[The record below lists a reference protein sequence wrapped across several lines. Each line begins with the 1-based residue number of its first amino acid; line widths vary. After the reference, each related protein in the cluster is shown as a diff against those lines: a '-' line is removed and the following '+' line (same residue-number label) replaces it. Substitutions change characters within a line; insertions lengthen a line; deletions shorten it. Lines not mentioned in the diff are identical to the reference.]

1 MNQMKTTK
9 NTRRNFIQKTLM
21 ASGGIILAPNFISCS
36 DDDDLQ
42 VDYDESQLTVQNFT
56 YGVASF
62 DPSNSGVIIWTR
74 YMAADVEIIWEVSTQ
89 NDFSSILRTGKI
101 TTESSRDNTLAI
113 ELTELEA
120 DQKLYYRFI
129 STSDNSISVVGETI
143 TLPTD
148 ATQAKLAVCSCSNYQ
163 AGLFNVYDAMANS
176 DADIIVHLGDYFYEY
191 GAGGYGSTEE
201 NAFLNRFHEPTGEII
216 SLDDYRTRY
225 KQYRSDASLQLAHQ
239 KKPFI
244 CVWDDHE
251 IANDTYKE
259 GAENHDEATEGS
271 FEARKQNA
279 LQAYSEFLPFSRISA
294 DDNSVIYRSV
304 NIGNLVNLVLMDTRL
319 IGRDK
324 QLNITDYF
332 TATGFDAEAF
342 QTALTDPTRSI
353 LGTTQRDWVIS
364 EITSSSAKWQVLGQQ
379 VLMGKMNV
387 PAELLTAF
395 GSPNFA
401 AILTE
406 LVTIKLRLL
415 NNDPT
420 LTAEETARV
429 TSVIPYNLD
438 AWDGYPIDR
447 ELIYGALNDK
457 KIVTLAGDTHNA
469 WQNTLIAA
477 DGSEVG
483 IELATSSVSSP
494 GFETYL
500 GANVN
505 AELIA
510 GFQDAMIALVD
521 DLNYFDASRR
531 GFMMTTFTTT
541 EVTSE
546 WIFVDSILSESYSTE
561 VGYSLTYS

>member
-1 MNQMKTTK
+1 MKTTK

-21 ASGGIILAPNFISCS
+21 ASGGLILAPNFISCS

-42 VDYDESQLTVQNFT
+42 VEYDESQLTVQNFN

-62 DPSNSGVIIWTR
+62 DPSSSGVIIWSRFNT
-74 YMAADVEIIWEVSTQ
+74 ANVEIIWEVSTQ
-89 NDFSSILRTGKI
+89 SDFNNILRTGKI
-101 TTESSRDNTLAI
+101 TTEDSRDNTLAI
-113 ELTELEA
+113 ELTELDP

-129 STSDNSISVVGETI
+129 STTDNSISVVGETI

-148 ATQAKLAVCSCSNYQ
+148 ATQAKLAICSCSNYQ

-201 NAFLNRFHEPTGEII
+201 NAFLNRFHEPAGEII

-271 FEARKQNA
+271 FEVRKQNV
-279 LQAYSEFLPFSRISA
+279 LQAYSEFLPFSRIAA
-294 DDNSVIYRSV
+294 DDNSIIYRSV
-304 NIGNLVNLVLMDTRL
+304 NIGNLVNLILMDTRL

-324 QLNITDYF
+324 QLNIGDYY
-332 TATGFDAEAF
+332 TATGFDALAF
-342 QTALTDPTRSI
+342 QTALTDPNRSI
-353 LGTTQRDWVIS
+353 VGVTQRDWIIS
-364 EITSSSAKWQVLGQQ
+364 ELNSSSAKWQVLGQQ
-379 VLMGKMNV
+379 VLMGKMNIPV
-387 PAELLTAF
+387 ELLTAF
-395 GSPNFA
+395 GSENFG

-415 NNDPT
+415 NNDPS
-420 LTAEETARV
+420 LSAEEIARV
-429 TSVIPYNLD
+429 TTVIPYNLD

-447 ELIYGALNDK
+447 EIIYSALNGK
-457 KIVTLAGDTHNA
+457 KIVTFAGDTHNA
-469 WQNTLIAA
+469 WQNTLTSEN
-477 DGSEVG
+477 GTEVG
-483 IELATSSVSSP
+483 IELATSSISSP

-500 GANVN
+500 GANSSP
-505 AELIA
+505 ELVA
-510 GFQDAMIALVD
+510 GFQEALVALID
-521 DLNYFDASRR
+521 GLNYFDASRR
-531 GFMMTTFTTT
+531 GYMMTTFTTT
-541 EVTSE
+541 DVTSE
-546 WIFVDSILSESYSTE
+546 WIFVDTLLSESYSTE
-561 VGYSLTYS
+561 IGYSLSYS

>member
-1 MNQMKTTK
+1 
-9 NTRRNFIQKTLM
+9 M
-21 ASGGIILAPNFISCS
+21 ASGGIILAPNIISCS
-36 DDDDLQ
+36 EDDNVQ
-42 VDYDESQLTVQNFT
+42 VEYDESQLTVQNFS

-62 DPSNSGVIIWTR
+62 DPSDSGVIIWTR
-74 YMAADVEIIWEVSTQ
+74 YTTANVEIIWEVSTQ
-89 NDFSSILRTGKI
+89 SDFSSILRTGKI
-101 TTESSRDNTLAI
+101 TTETSRDNTLAI

-163 AGLFNVYDAMANS
+163 AGLFNAYDAMANS

-191 GAGGYGSTEE
+191 GAGGYGSTAE
-201 NAFLNRFHEPTGEII
+201 NAFLNRSHEPEGEII

-225 KQYRSDASLQLAHQ
+225 KQYRSDTSLQLAHQ

-271 FEARKQNA
+271 FEVRKQNA

-294 DDNSVIYRSV
+294 DDNSLIYRSV

-324 QLNITDYF
+324 QLSITDYF
-332 TATGFDAEAF
+332 TATGFDAVAF
-342 QTALTDPTRSI
+342 QTALSDPSRSI
-353 LGTTQRDWVIS
+353 LGTEQRDWVIS
-364 EITSSSAKWQVLGQQ
+364 EISNSSAKWQVLGQQ

-406 LVTIKLRLL
+406 LVTIKLRHL

-420 LTAEETARV
+420 LTPEEIARV

-438 AWDGYPIDR
+438 AWDGYPVDR
-447 ELIYGALNDK
+447 EIIYGALNGK

-469 WQNTLIAA
+469 WQNTLLAA

-500 GANVN
+500 GATVTP
-505 AELIA
+505 ELIA
-510 GFQDAMIALVD
+510 GFQEAMTTLID
-521 DLNYFDASRR
+521 NLNYFDASRR

-546 WIFVDSILSESYSTE
+546 WIFVDTLLSASYSTE
-561 VGYSLTYS
+561 VGYTYSYS

>member
-1 MNQMKTTK
+1 
-9 NTRRNFIQKTLM
+9 M
-21 ASGGIILAPNFISCS
+21 ASGGIILAPNIISCS
-36 DDDDLQ
+36 EDDNVQ
-42 VDYDESQLTVQNFT
+42 VEYDESQLTVQNFS

-62 DPSNSGVIIWTR
+62 DPSDSGVIIWTR
-74 YMAADVEIIWEVSTQ
+74 YTTANVEIIWEVSTQ
-89 NDFSSILRTGKI
+89 SDFSSILRTGKI
-101 TTESSRDNTLAI
+101 TTETSRDNTLAI

-163 AGLFNVYDAMANS
+163 AGLFNAYDAMANS

-191 GAGGYGSTEE
+191 GAGGYGSTAE
-201 NAFLNRFHEPTGEII
+201 NAFLNRSHEPEGEII

-225 KQYRSDASLQLAHQ
+225 KQYRSDTSLKLAHQ

-271 FEARKQNA
+271 FEVRKQNA

-294 DDNSVIYRSV
+294 DDNSLIYRSV

-324 QLNITDYF
+324 QLSITDYF
-332 TATGFDAEAF
+332 TATGFDTVAF
-342 QTALTDPTRSI
+342 QTALSDPNRSI
-353 LGTTQRDWVIS
+353 LGTEQRDWVIS
-364 EITSSSAKWQVLGQQ
+364 EISNSSAKWQVLGQQ

-401 AILTE
+401 TILTE
-406 LVTIKLRLL
+406 LVTIKLRHL

-420 LTAEETARV
+420 LTPEEIARV

-438 AWDGYPIDR
+438 AWDGYPVDR
-447 ELIYGALNDK
+447 EIIYGALNGK

-500 GANVN
+500 GATVTP
-505 AELIA
+505 ELIA
-510 GFQDAMIALVD
+510 GFQEAMTTLID
-521 DLNYFDASRR
+521 NLNYFDASRR

-546 WIFVDSILSESYSTE
+546 WIFVDTLLSASYSTE
-561 VGYSLTYS
+561 VGYTYSYS

>member
-1 MNQMKTTK
+1 MKTKK
-9 NTRRNFIQKTLM
+9 NTRRNFIQKALM
-21 ASGGIILAPNFISCS
+21 ASGGLILAPNFISCR
-36 DDDDLQ
+36 DDDDLK
-42 VDYDESQLTVQNFT
+42 VDYDESLLNVQNFN

-62 DPSNSGVIIWTR
+62 DPSSTSVIIWTR
-74 YMAADVEIIWEVSTQ
+74 FINTDVEIIWEVSTD
-89 NDFSSILRTGKI
+89 NNFNSILRTGKI

-120 DQKLYYRFI
+120 DLKLYYRFI
-129 STSDNSISVVGETI
+129 STTDNSVSVIGETI

-191 GAGGYGSTEE
+191 GAGGYGSTAE
-201 NAFLNRFHEPTGEII
+201 NAFLNRFHEPAGEII

-271 FEARKQNA
+271 FEVRKQNA

-294 DDNSVIYRSV
+294 DDNSIIYRSV
-304 NIGNLVNLVLMDTRL
+304 NIGNLVNLILMDTRL

-324 QLNITDYF
+324 QLNITDYV
-332 TATGFDAEAF
+332 TATGFDAAAF
-342 QTALTDPTRSI
+342 QTALTDPSRSI
-353 LGTTQRDWVIS
+353 LGVTQRDWVLS
-364 EITSSSAKWQVLGQQ
+364 ELNSSSTKWQVLGQQ
-379 VLMGKMNV
+379 VLMGQMYI
-387 PAELLTAF
+387 PIELLTSF
-395 GSPNFA
+395 GLPEFGT
-401 AILTE
+401 ILTE

-420 LTAEETARV
+420 LTNEEIARITTA
-429 TSVIPYNLD
+429 IPYNLD

-447 ELIYGALNDK
+447 EIIYAGLNGK
-457 KIVTLAGDTHNA
+457 KIVTFAGDTHNA
-469 WQNTLIAA
+469 WQNTLKAQN
-477 DGSEVG
+477 GTEVG
-483 IELATSSVSSP
+483 IELATSSISSP

-500 GANVN
+500 GANSSP
-505 AELIA
+505 ELIA
-510 GFQDAMIALVD
+510 GFQEALIALID
-521 DLNYFDASRR
+521 GLNYFDASKR
-531 GFMMTTFTTT
+531 GYMMTTFTTSD
-541 EVTSE
+541 VTSE
-546 WIFVDSILSESYSTE
+546 WIFVDTLLSESYTTE
-561 VGYSLTYS
+561 TGYTLTYS

>member
-1 MNQMKTTK
+1 MKTTK

-21 ASGGIILAPNFISCS
+21 ASGGLILAPNFISCS

-42 VDYDESQLTVQNFT
+42 VEYDESQLTVQNFN

-62 DPSNSGVIIWTR
+62 DPSSSGVIIWSRFNT
-74 YMAADVEIIWEVSTQ
+74 ANVEIIWEVSTQ
-89 NDFSSILRTGKI
+89 SDFNDILRTGKI
-101 TTESSRDNTLAI
+101 TTEDSRDNTLAI
-113 ELTELEA
+113 ELTELDA

-129 STSDNSISVVGETI
+129 STTDNSISVVGETI

-201 NAFLNRFHEPTGEII
+201 NAFLNRFHEPAGEII

-271 FEARKQNA
+271 FEVRKQNA
-279 LQAYSEFLPFSRISA
+279 LQAYSEFLPFSRIAA
-294 DDNSVIYRSV
+294 DDNSIIYRSV
-304 NIGNLVNLVLMDTRL
+304 NIGNLVNLILMDTRL

-324 QLNITDYF
+324 QLNIGDYY
-332 TATGFDAEAF
+332 TATGFDALAF
-342 QTALTDPTRSI
+342 QTALTDPNRSI
-353 LGTTQRDWVIS
+353 VGVTQRDWIIS
-364 EITSSSAKWQVLGQQ
+364 ELNSSSAKWQVLGQQ
-379 VLMGKMNV
+379 VLMGKMNIPV
-387 PAELLTAF
+387 ELLTAF
-395 GSPNFA
+395 GTENFG

-415 NNDPT
+415 NNDPS
-420 LTAEETARV
+420 LSAEEIARV
-429 TSVIPYNLD
+429 TTVIPYNLD

-447 ELIYGALNDK
+447 EIIYSTLNGK
-457 KIVTLAGDTHNA
+457 KIVTFAGDTHNA
-469 WQNTLIAA
+469 WQNTLTSEN
-477 DGSEVG
+477 GTEVG
-483 IELATSSVSSP
+483 IELATSSISSP

-500 GANVN
+500 GANSSP
-505 AELIA
+505 ELIA
-510 GFQDAMIALVD
+510 GFQEALVALID
-521 DLNYFDASRR
+521 GLNYFDASRR
-531 GFMMTTFTTT
+531 GYMMTTFTTT
-541 EVTSE
+541 DVTSE
-546 WIFVDSILSESYSTE
+546 WIFVDTLLSESYSTE
-561 VGYSLTYS
+561 IGYSLSYS

>member
-1 MNQMKTTK
+1 
-9 NTRRNFIQKTLM
+9 M
-21 ASGGIILAPNFISCS
+21 ASGGIILAPNIISCS
-36 DDDDLQ
+36 EDDNVQ
-42 VDYDESQLTVQNFT
+42 VEYDESQLTVQNFS

-74 YMAADVEIIWEVSTQ
+74 YTTANIEIIWEVSTQ
-89 NDFSSILRTGKI
+89 SDFSSILRTGKI
-101 TTESSRDNTLAI
+101 TTETSRDNTLAI

-163 AGLFNVYDAMANS
+163 AGLFNAYDAMANS

-191 GAGGYGSTEE
+191 GAGGYGSTAE
-201 NAFLNRFHEPTGEII
+201 NAFLNRSHEPEGEII

-225 KQYRSDASLQLAHQ
+225 KQYRSDTSLQLAHQ

-271 FEARKQNA
+271 FEVRKQNA

-294 DDNSVIYRSV
+294 DDNSLIYRSV

-324 QLNITDYF
+324 QLSITDYF
-332 TATGFDAEAF
+332 TATDFDAVAF
-342 QTALTDPTRSI
+342 QTALSDPNRSI
-353 LGTTQRDWVIS
+353 LGTEQRDWVIS
-364 EITSSSAKWQVLGQQ
+364 EISNSSAKWQVLGQQ

-387 PAELLTAF
+387 PAELLTTF

-406 LVTIKLRLL
+406 LVTIKLRHI

-420 LTAEETARV
+420 LTPEEIARV

-438 AWDGYPIDR
+438 AWDGYPVDR
-447 ELIYGALNDK
+447 EIIYGALNGK

-477 DGSEVG
+477 GGSEVG
-483 IELATSSVSSP
+483 TELATSSVSSP

-500 GANVN
+500 GATVTP
-505 AELIA
+505 ELIA
-510 GFQDAMIALVD
+510 GFQEAMTTLID
-521 DLNYFDASRR
+521 NLNYFDASRR

-546 WIFVDSILSESYSTE
+546 WIFVDTLLSTSYSTE
-561 VGYSLTYS
+561 VGYTYSYS

>member
-1 MNQMKTTK
+1 MKTTK

-21 ASGGIILAPNFISCS
+21 ASGGLILAPNFISCS

-42 VDYDESQLTVQNFT
+42 VEYDESQLTVQNFN

-62 DPSNSGVIIWTR
+62 DPSSSGVIIWSRFNT
-74 YMAADVEIIWEVSTQ
+74 ANVEIIWEVSKQ
-89 NDFSSILRTGKI
+89 SDFNNILRTGKI
-101 TTESSRDNTLAI
+101 TTEDSRDNTLAI
-113 ELTELEA
+113 ELTELDA

-129 STSDNSISVVGETI
+129 STTDNSISVVGETI

-148 ATQAKLAVCSCSNYQ
+148 ATKAKLAVCSCSNYQ

-201 NAFLNRFHEPTGEII
+201 NAFLNRFHEPAGEII

-271 FEARKQNA
+271 FEIRKQNA
-279 LQAYSEFLPFSRISA
+279 LQAYSEFLPFSRIAA
-294 DDNSVIYRSV
+294 DDNSIIYRSV
-304 NIGNLVNLVLMDTRL
+304 NIGNLVNLILMDTRL

-324 QLNITDYF
+324 QLNIGDYY
-332 TATGFDAEAF
+332 TATGFDAQAF
-342 QTALTDPTRSI
+342 QTALTDPNRSI
-353 LGTTQRDWVIS
+353 VGVTQRDWIIS
-364 EITSSSAKWQVLGQQ
+364 ELNSSSAKWQVLGQQ
-379 VLMGKMNV
+379 VLMGKMNIPV
-387 PAELLTAF
+387 ELLTAF
-395 GSPNFA
+395 GTENFGT
-401 AILTE
+401 ILTE

-415 NNDPT
+415 NNDPR
-420 LTAEETARV
+420 LSVEEIARV
-429 TSVIPYNLD
+429 TTVIPYNLD

-447 ELIYGALNDK
+447 EIIYGALNGK
-457 KIVTLAGDTHNA
+457 KIVTFAGDTHNA
-469 WQNTLIAA
+469 WQNTLT
-477 DGSEVG
+477 SENETEVG
-483 IELATSSVSSP
+483 IELATSSISSP

-500 GANVN
+500 GANSSP
-505 AELIA
+505 ELVA
-510 GFQDAMIALVD
+510 GFQEALVALID
-521 DLNYFDASRR
+521 GLNYFDASRR
-531 GFMMTTFTTT
+531 GYMMTTFTTT
-541 EVTSE
+541 DVTSE
-546 WIFVDSILSESYSTE
+546 WIFVDTLLSESYSTE
-561 VGYSLTYS
+561 IGYSLSYS

>member
-1 MNQMKTTK
+1 MKTTK

-21 ASGGIILAPNFISCS
+21 ASGGLILAPNFISCS

-42 VDYDESQLTVQNFT
+42 VEYDESQLTVQNFN

-62 DPSNSGVIIWTR
+62 DPSSSGVIIWSRFNT
-74 YMAADVEIIWEVSTQ
+74 ANVEIIWEVSTQ
-89 NDFSSILRTGKI
+89 SNFNNILRTGKI
-101 TTESSRDNTLAI
+101 TTEDSRDNTLAI
-113 ELTELEA
+113 ELTELDA

-129 STSDNSISVVGETI
+129 STTDNSISVVGETI

-201 NAFLNRFHEPTGEII
+201 NAFLNRFHEPAGEII

-271 FEARKQNA
+271 FEVRKQNA
-279 LQAYSEFLPFSRISA
+279 LQAYSEFLPFSRIAA
-294 DDNSVIYRSV
+294 DDNSIIYRSV
-304 NIGNLVNLVLMDTRL
+304 NIGNLVNLILMDTRL

-324 QLNITDYF
+324 QLNIGDYY
-332 TATGFDAEAF
+332 TATGFDALAF
-342 QTALTDPTRSI
+342 QTALTDPNRSI
-353 LGTTQRDWVIS
+353 VGVTQRDWIIS
-364 EITSSSAKWQVLGQQ
+364 ELNSSSAKWQVLGQQ
-379 VLMGKMNV
+379 VLMGKMNIPV
-387 PAELLTAF
+387 ELLTAF
-395 GSPNFA
+395 GTENFG

-415 NNDPT
+415 NNDPS
-420 LTAEETARV
+420 LSAEEIARV
-429 TSVIPYNLD
+429 TTVIPYNLD

-447 ELIYGALNDK
+447 EIIYSALNGK
-457 KIVTLAGDTHNA
+457 KIVTFAGDTHNA
-469 WQNTLIAA
+469 WQNTLTSEN
-477 DGSEVG
+477 GTEVG
-483 IELATSSVSSP
+483 IELATSSISSP

-500 GANVN
+500 GANSSP
-505 AELIA
+505 ELVA
-510 GFQDAMIALVD
+510 GFQEALVALID
-521 DLNYFDASRR
+521 GLNYFDASRR
-531 GFMMTTFTTT
+531 GYMMTTFTTT
-541 EVTSE
+541 DVTSE
-546 WIFVDSILSESYSTE
+546 WIFVDTLLSESYSTE
-561 VGYSLTYS
+561 IGYSLSYS

>member
-1 MNQMKTTK
+1 MKTTK

-21 ASGGIILAPNFISCS
+21 ASGGLILAPNFISCS

-42 VDYDESQLTVQNFT
+42 VEYDESQLTVQNFN

-62 DPSNSGVIIWTR
+62 DPSSSGVIIWSRFNT
-74 YMAADVEIIWEVSTQ
+74 ANVEIIWEVSTQ
-89 NDFSSILRTGKI
+89 SDFNNILRTGKI
-101 TTESSRDNTLAI
+101 TTEDSRDNTLAI
-113 ELTELEA
+113 ELTELDA

-129 STSDNSISVVGETI
+129 STTDNSISVVGETI

-201 NAFLNRFHEPTGEII
+201 NAFLNRFHEPAGEII

-225 KQYRSDASLQLAHQ
+225 KQYRSDAALQLAHQ

-271 FEARKQNA
+271 FEVRKQNA
-279 LQAYSEFLPFSRISA
+279 LQAYSEFLPFSRIAA
-294 DDNSVIYRSV
+294 DDNSIIYRSV
-304 NIGNLVNLVLMDTRL
+304 NIGNLVNLILMDTRL

-324 QLNITDYF
+324 QLNIGDYY
-332 TATGFDAEAF
+332 TATGFDALAF
-342 QTALTDPTRSI
+342 QTALTDPNRSI
-353 LGTTQRDWVIS
+353 VGVTQRDWIIS
-364 EITSSSAKWQVLGQQ
+364 ELNSSSAKWQVLGQQ
-379 VLMGKMNV
+379 VLMGKMNIPV
-387 PAELLTAF
+387 ELLTAF
-395 GSPNFA
+395 GSENFG

-415 NNDPT
+415 NNDPS
-420 LTAEETARV
+420 LSAEEIARV
-429 TSVIPYNLD
+429 TTVIPYNLD

-447 ELIYGALNDK
+447 EIIYSALNGK
-457 KIVTLAGDTHNA
+457 KIVTFAGDTHNA
-469 WQNTLIAA
+469 WQNTLTSEN
-477 DGSEVG
+477 GTEVG
-483 IELATSSVSSP
+483 IELATSSISSP

-500 GANVN
+500 GANSSP
-505 AELIA
+505 ELVA
-510 GFQDAMIALVD
+510 GFQEALVALID
-521 DLNYFDASRR
+521 GLNYFDASRR
-531 GFMMTTFTTT
+531 GYMMTTFTTT
-541 EVTSE
+541 DVTSE
-546 WIFVDSILSESYSTE
+546 WIFVDTLLSESYSTE
-561 VGYSLTYS
+561 IGYSLSYS

>member
-1 MNQMKTTK
+1 MKTTK

-21 ASGGIILAPNFISCS
+21 ASGGLILAPNFISCS

-42 VDYDESQLTVQNFT
+42 VEYDESQLTVQNFN

-62 DPSNSGVIIWTR
+62 DPSSFGVIIWSRFNT
-74 YMAADVEIIWEVSTQ
+74 ANVEIIWEVSTQ
-89 NDFSSILRTGKI
+89 SDFNNILRTGKI
-101 TTESSRDNTLAI
+101 TTEDSRDNTLAI
-113 ELTELEA
+113 ELTELDP

-129 STSDNSISVVGETI
+129 STTDNSISVVGETI

-201 NAFLNRFHEPTGEII
+201 NAFLNRFHEPAGEII

-271 FEARKQNA
+271 FEIRKQNA
-279 LQAYSEFLPFSRISA
+279 LQAYSEFLPFSRIAA
-294 DDNSVIYRSV
+294 DDNSIIYRSV
-304 NIGNLVNLVLMDTRL
+304 NIGNLVNLILMDTRL

-324 QLNITDYF
+324 QLNIGDYY
-332 TATGFDAEAF
+332 TATGFDALAF
-342 QTALTDPTRSI
+342 QTALTDPNRSI
-353 LGTTQRDWVIS
+353 VGVTQRDWIIS
-364 EITSSSAKWQVLGQQ
+364 ELNSSSAKWQVLGQQ
-379 VLMGKMNV
+379 VLMGKMNIPV
-387 PAELLTAF
+387 ELLTAF
-395 GSPNFA
+395 GSENFG

-415 NNDPT
+415 NNDPS
-420 LTAEETARV
+420 LSAEEIARV
-429 TSVIPYNLD
+429 TTVIPYNLD

-447 ELIYGALNDK
+447 EIIYSALNGK
-457 KIVTLAGDTHNA
+457 KIVTFAGDTHNA
-469 WQNTLIAA
+469 WQNTLTSEN
-477 DGSEVG
+477 GTEVG
-483 IELATSSVSSP
+483 IELATSSISSP

-500 GANVN
+500 GANSSP
-505 AELIA
+505 ELIA
-510 GFQDAMIALVD
+510 GFQEALVALID
-521 DLNYFDASRR
+521 GLNYFDASRR
-531 GFMMTTFTTT
+531 GYMMTTFTTT
-541 EVTSE
+541 DVTSE
-546 WIFVDSILSESYSTE
+546 WIFVDTLLSESYSTE
-561 VGYSLTYS
+561 IGYSLSYS

>member
-1 MNQMKTTK
+1 
-9 NTRRNFIQKTLM
+9 M
-21 ASGGIILAPNFISCS
+21 ASGGIILAPNIISCS
-36 DDDDLQ
+36 EDDNVQ
-42 VDYDESQLTVQNFT
+42 VEYDESQLTVQNFS

-62 DPSNSGVIIWTR
+62 DPSDSGVIIWTR
-74 YMAADVEIIWEVSTQ
+74 YTTANVEIIWEVSTQ
-89 NDFSSILRTGKI
+89 SDFSSILRTGKI
-101 TTESSRDNTLAI
+101 TTETSRDNTLAI

-163 AGLFNVYDAMANS
+163 AGLFNAYDAMANS

-191 GAGGYGSTEE
+191 GAGGYGSTAE
-201 NAFLNRFHEPTGEII
+201 NAFLNRSHEPEGEII

-225 KQYRSDASLQLAHQ
+225 KQYRSDTSLQLAHQ

-271 FEARKQNA
+271 FEVRKQNA

-294 DDNSVIYRSV
+294 DDNSLIYRSV

-324 QLNITDYF
+324 QLSITDYF
-332 TATGFDAEAF
+332 TATGFDVVAF
-342 QTALTDPTRSI
+342 QTALSDPNRSI
-353 LGTTQRDWVIS
+353 LGTEQRDWVIS
-364 EITSSSAKWQVLGQQ
+364 EISNSSAKWQVLGQQ

-406 LVTIKLRLL
+406 LVTIKLRHL

-420 LTAEETARV
+420 LTPEEIARV

-438 AWDGYPIDR
+438 AWDGYPVDR
-447 ELIYGALNDK
+447 EIIYGALNGK
-457 KIVTLAGDTHNA
+457 KIITLAGDTHNA

-500 GANVN
+500 GATVTP
-505 AELIA
+505 ELIA
-510 GFQDAMIALVD
+510 GFQEAMTTLID
-521 DLNYFDASRR
+521 NLNYFDASRR

-546 WIFVDSILSESYSTE
+546 WIFVDTLLSTSYSTE
-561 VGYSLTYS
+561 VGYTYSYS

>member
-1 MNQMKTTK
+1 
-9 NTRRNFIQKTLM
+9 M
-21 ASGGIILAPNFISCS
+21 ASGGIILAPNIISCS
-36 DDDDLQ
+36 EDDNVQ
-42 VDYDESQLTVQNFT
+42 VEYDESQLTVQNFS

-74 YMAADVEIIWEVSTQ
+74 YTTANVEIIWEVSTQ
-89 NDFSSILRTGKI
+89 SDFSSILRTGKI
-101 TTESSRDNTLAI
+101 TTETSRDNTLAI

-163 AGLFNVYDAMANS
+163 AGLFNAYDAMANS

-191 GAGGYGSTEE
+191 GAGGYGSTAE
-201 NAFLNRFHEPTGEII
+201 NAFLNRSHEPEGEII

-225 KQYRSDASLQLAHQ
+225 KQYRSDTSLQLAHQ

-271 FEARKQNA
+271 FEVRKQNA

-294 DDNSVIYRSV
+294 DDNSLIYRSV

-324 QLNITDYF
+324 QLSITDYF
-332 TATGFDAEAF
+332 TATGFDAVAF
-342 QTALTDPTRSI
+342 QTALSDPNRSI
-353 LGTTQRDWVIS
+353 LGTEQRDWVIS
-364 EITSSSAKWQVLGQQ
+364 EISNSSAKWQVLGQQ

-406 LVTIKLRLL
+406 LVTIKLRYL

-420 LTAEETARV
+420 LTPEEIARV

-438 AWDGYPIDR
+438 AWDGYPVDR
-447 ELIYGALNDK
+447 EIIY
-457 KIVTLAGDTHNA
+457 
-469 WQNTLIAA
+469 
-477 DGSEVG
+477 
-483 IELATSSVSSP
+483 
-494 GFETYL
+494 
-500 GANVN
+500 
-505 AELIA
+505 
-510 GFQDAMIALVD
+510 
-521 DLNYFDASRR
+521 
-531 GFMMTTFTTT
+531 
-541 EVTSE
+541 
-546 WIFVDSILSESYSTE
+546 
-561 VGYSLTYS
+561 

>member
-1 MNQMKTTK
+1 
-9 NTRRNFIQKTLM
+9 
-21 ASGGIILAPNFISCS
+21 
-36 DDDDLQ
+36 
-42 VDYDESQLTVQNFT
+42 QLTVQNFS

-74 YMAADVEIIWEVSTQ
+74 YTTANVEIIWEVSTQ
-89 NDFSSILRTGKI
+89 SDFSSILRTGKI
-101 TTESSRDNTLAI
+101 TTETSRDNTLAI

-163 AGLFNVYDAMANS
+163 AGLFNAYDAMANS

-191 GAGGYGSTEE
+191 GARGYGSTAE
-201 NAFLNRFHEPTGEII
+201 NAFLNRSHEPEGEII

-225 KQYRSDASLQLAHQ
+225 KQYRSDTSLQLAHQ

-271 FEARKQNA
+271 FEVRKQNA

-294 DDNSVIYRSV
+294 DDNSLIYRSV

-324 QLNITDYF
+324 QLSITDYF
-332 TATGFDAEAF
+332 TATGFDAVAF
-342 QTALTDPTRSI
+342 QTALSDPNRSI
-353 LGTTQRDWVIS
+353 LGAEQRDWVIS
-364 EITSSSAKWQVLGQQ
+364 EINGSTAKWQVLGQQ
-379 VLMGKMNV
+379 VLMGKMYV
-387 PAELLTAF
+387 PIELLTAF
-395 GSPNFA
+395 ESDNFA
-401 AILTE
+401 TILTE
-406 LVTIKLRLL
+406 LVTIKLRVL

-420 LTAEETARV
+420 LTDEEIARV

-447 ELIYGALNDK
+447 ETIYNALNGK

-469 WQNTLIAA
+469 WQNTLTAEN
-477 DGSEVG
+477 GTEVG

-500 GANVN
+500 GTNVSP
-505 AELIA
+505 ELIA
-510 GFQDAMIALVD
+510 GFQDAMVALVD
-521 DLNYFDASRR
+521 GLNYFDASRR

-546 WIFVDSILSESYSTE
+546 WIFVDTLLSASYSTE
-561 VGYSLTYS
+561 VGYTYSYS

>member
-1 MNQMKTTK
+1 MKTKK
-9 NTRRNFIQKTLM
+9 NTRRNFIQKALM
-21 ASGGIILAPNFISCS
+21 ASGGLILAPNFISCS
-36 DDDDLQ
+36 DDDDLK
-42 VDYDESQLTVQNFT
+42 VDYDESLLNVQNFN

-62 DPSNSGVIIWTR
+62 DPSSTSVIIWTR
-74 YMAADVEIIWEVSTQ
+74 FINTVVEIIWEVSTQ
-89 NDFSSILRTGKI
+89 SDFNNILRTGKI
-101 TTESSRDNTLAI
+101 TTEDSRDNTLSI
-113 ELTELEA
+113 ELTELDA

-129 STSDNSISVVGETI
+129 STTDNSISVVGETI

-191 GAGGYGSTEE
+191 GAGGYGSTAE
-201 NAFLNRFHEPTGEII
+201 NAFLNRLHEPAGEII

-271 FEARKQNA
+271 FEVRKQNA

-294 DDNSVIYRSV
+294 DDNSIIYRSV
-304 NIGNLVNLVLMDTRL
+304 NIGNLVNLILMDTRL

-324 QLNITDYF
+324 QLNIGDYY
-332 TATGFDAEAF
+332 TATGFDAAAF
-342 QTALTDPTRSI
+342 QTALTDPSRSI
-353 LGTTQRDWVIS
+353 LGVTQRDWVLS
-364 EITSSSAKWQVLGQQ
+364 ELNSSAAKWQVLGQQ
-379 VLMGKMNV
+379 VLMGQMYI
-387 PAELLTAF
+387 PIELLTSF
-395 GSPNFA
+395 GLPEFGN
-401 AILTE
+401 ILTE

-420 LTAEETARV
+420 LTGKEIARV
-429 TSVIPYNLD
+429 TTVIPYNLD

-447 ELIYGALNDK
+447 EIIYAGLNGK
-457 KIVTLAGDTHNA
+457 KIVTFAGDTHNA
-469 WQNTLIAA
+469 WQNTLKAQ
-477 DGSEVG
+477 DGTEVG
-483 IELATSSVSSP
+483 IELATSSISSP

-500 GANVN
+500 GANSSP
-505 AELIA
+505 ELIA
-510 GFQDAMIALVD
+510 GFQEALIALID
-521 DLNYFDASRR
+521 GLNYFDASKR
-531 GFMMTTFTTT
+531 GYMMTTFTTSD
-541 EVTSE
+541 VTSE
-546 WIFVDSILSESYSTE
+546 WIFVDTLLSESYTTE
-561 VGYSLTYS
+561 TGYTLTYS

>member
-1 MNQMKTTK
+1 
-9 NTRRNFIQKTLM
+9 M
-21 ASGGIILAPNFISCS
+21 ASGGIILAPNIISCS
-36 DDDDLQ
+36 EDDNVQ
-42 VDYDESQLTVQNFT
+42 VEYDESQLTVQNFS

-74 YMAADVEIIWEVSTQ
+74 YTTANIEIIWEVSTQ
-89 NDFSSILRTGKI
+89 SDFSSILRTGKI
-101 TTESSRDNTLAI
+101 TTETSRDNTLAI

-163 AGLFNVYDAMANS
+163 AGLFNAYDAMANS

-191 GAGGYGSTEE
+191 GAGGYGSTAE
-201 NAFLNRFHEPTGEII
+201 NAFLNRSHEPEGEII

-225 KQYRSDASLQLAHQ
+225 KQYRSDTSLQLAHQ

-271 FEARKQNA
+271 FEVRKQNA

-294 DDNSVIYRSV
+294 DDNSLIYRSV

-324 QLNITDYF
+324 QLSITDYF
-332 TATGFDAEAF
+332 TATDFDAVAF
-342 QTALTDPTRSI
+342 QTALSDPNRSI
-353 LGTTQRDWVIS
+353 LGTEQRDWVIS
-364 EITSSSAKWQVLGQQ
+364 EISNSSAKWQVLGQQ

-387 PAELLTAF
+387 PAELLTTF

-406 LVTIKLRLL
+406 LVTIKLRHI

-420 LTAEETARV
+420 LTPEEIARV

-438 AWDGYPIDR
+438 AWDGYPVDR
-447 ELIYGALNDK
+447 EIIYGALNGK

-477 DGSEVG
+477 GGSEVG
-483 IELATSSVSSP
+483 TELATSSVSSP

-500 GANVN
+500 GATVTP
-505 AELIA
+505 ELIA
-510 GFQDAMIALVD
+510 GFQEAMTTLID
-521 DLNYFDASRR
+521 NLNYFDASRR
-531 GFMMTTFTTT
+531 GFMMTTFTST

-546 WIFVDSILSESYSTE
+546 WIFVDTLLSTSYSTE
-561 VGYSLTYS
+561 VGYTYSYS